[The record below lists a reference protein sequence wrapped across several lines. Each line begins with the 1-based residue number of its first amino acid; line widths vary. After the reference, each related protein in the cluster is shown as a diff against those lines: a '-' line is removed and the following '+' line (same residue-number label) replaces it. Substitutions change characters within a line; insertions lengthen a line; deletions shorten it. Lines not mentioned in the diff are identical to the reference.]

1 MVRRLRLNQIKFGYK
16 TTRLNVANIKKN
28 HLLYAQDFVKCNID
42 ENAVIRTG
50 QMRSR
55 DEGNF
60 ISGGASHDYHDNA

>member
-1 MVRRLRLNQIKFGYK
+1 MIDGELVTIIVNLLLVGG
-16 TTRLNVANIKKN
+16 KN
-28 HLLYAQDFVKCNID
+28 HLHYGPDFVKYIL
-42 ENAVIRTG
+42 EKNAVIRTG